1 VRAQDLVLSPIAQG
15 WLASFRPESQPS
27 ALCLSYPRIAN
38 RLALCWGDRGLAA
51 RVLDD
56 LIMDKRRGRA
66 GFPAEV
72 TKDLLKLRILRPMIV
87 TAMPDSRPSS
97 PWDDVNMAAGDR

>member
-1 VRAQDLVLSPIAQG
+1 MRADVAVPRTTSAAIAQDAVDKAI
-15 WLASFRPESQPS
+15 
-27 ALCLSYPRIAN
+27 
-38 RLALCWGDRGLAA
+38 AA